1 MVVLKVTDCFTGGS
15 RMKYTLGT
23 KEVELSKMPG
33 FYIVEFRDNKKVVS
47 YSIENYFEA
56 EDKFKELKK
65 KLKETK

>member
-1 MVVLKVTDCFTGGS
+1 MLKAIDFFTGD

-56 EDKFKELKK
+56 KDKFKELKK

>member
-1 MVVLKVTDCFTGGS
+1 
-15 RMKYTLGT
+15 MKYTLGT